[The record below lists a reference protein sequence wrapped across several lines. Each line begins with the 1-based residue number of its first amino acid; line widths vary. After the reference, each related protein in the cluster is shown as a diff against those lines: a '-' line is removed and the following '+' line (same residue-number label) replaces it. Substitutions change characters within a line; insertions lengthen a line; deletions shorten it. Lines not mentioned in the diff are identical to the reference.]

1 MTKQLPKEQYKF
13 VRQKLPNLKGL
24 LEGELEYKKI
34 FICKISVPQYERE
47 Y

>member
-1 MTKQLPKEQYKF
+1 MTKQLTKEQYKF

-34 FICKISVPQYERE
+34 FICKISVAQYERE